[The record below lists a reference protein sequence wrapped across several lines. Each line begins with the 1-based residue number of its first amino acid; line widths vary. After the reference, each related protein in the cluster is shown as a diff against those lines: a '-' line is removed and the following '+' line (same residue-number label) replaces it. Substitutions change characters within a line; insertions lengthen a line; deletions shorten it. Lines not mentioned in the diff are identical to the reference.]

1 MKKMILQSQ
10 MIKRSQMITLN
21 GSSIKK
27 LLV

>member
-1 MKKMILQSQ
+1 MMKMILQSQ